1 MHSRNASLRLRAIVS
16 LLFLT
21 LASTFAQSIVAD
33 DTVLKLPARCQVA
46 DDDQAFRPC
55 NETLNWAA
63 KETAIVVCDMWDKH
77 WCQGATRRVAEM
89 APRMNEVISAARDKG
104 VLIIHC
110 PSSCLDFYKDTP
122 MRKLAQQAP
131 VVETKIPLQGWC
143 HLDTKQESALPID
156 DSDGGCD
163 CWPQCKNY
171 QAWTRQIAAIDI
183 QEGDAITDSA
193 EAYFLMKHR
202 GIDNVIVM
210 GVHTNMCVL
219 GRPFSIRQMVN
230 QGQNVVL
237 MRDMTDTMYNS
248 RMKPFVPHVK
258 GTDLITDHIEKFWCP
273 TITSTAFTGKSAF
286 AFAEAKQPHVVFV
299 IGEREY
305 ETKVTLPEFAKKQL
319 EPRGVRCT
327 FIHADEADKNNFAGL
342 KALKT
347 GDLLFVSV
355 RRRSLPKEQL
365 DLVREF
371 VAAGKP
377 VVGIRTAS
385 HAFHT
390 KGVHP
395 DGHAEWQEFDA
406 DVLGGNYHSHR
417 ANGITSVLTEA
428 DGANGHSI
436 LAGVSVDS
444 FIGGGSLYQVSP
456 LAKTAT
462 PLIIGSIPDYPSEP
476 VAWTHQ
482 YGDSRVFYTS
492 LGHVSDFKNAAFNR
506 LLTNAIFWSLDRP
519 VAPTNSPSPQ

>member
-1 MHSRNASLRLRAIVS
+1 MRSRMFPYLSVVALIGALASIQTDS
-16 LLFLT
+16 LLAIET
-21 LASTFAQSIVAD
+21 LVM
-33 DTVLKLPARCQVA
+33 PARDQVA
-46 DDDQAFRPC
+46 TESGGFKIV
-55 NETLNWAA
+55 ETSLAWDAN
-63 KETAIVVCDMWDKH
+63 KTAIVVCDMWDKH
-77 WCQGATRRVAEM
+77 WCEGATRRVGEM
-89 APRMNEVISAARDKG
+89 APRMNEVIAAARNKG

-110 PSSCLDFYKDTP
+110 PSSCLDYYKDTP

-131 VVETKIPLQGWC
+131 VVETKVPLERWC
-143 HLDTKQESALPID
+143 YLDTKHESALPID

-163 CWPQCKNY
+163 CWPTCKNY
-171 QAWTRQIAAIDI
+171 QAWTRQIDEIDI
-183 QEGDAITDSA
+183 LEGDAITDSA
-193 EAYFLMKHR
+193 EAYYLMKQH

-248 RMKPFVPHVK
+248 RMKPFVPHTK
-258 GTDLITDHIEKFWCP
+258 GTDLVIDHIEKYWCP
-273 TITSTAFTGKSAF
+273 TITSTAFTGKKPF
-286 AFAEAKQPHVVFV
+286 VFAEASQPHVVFM

-305 ETKVTLPEFAKKQL
+305 ETKVTLPEFAEKHL
-319 EPRGVRCT
+319 APRGIRST
-327 FIHADEADKNNFAGL
+327 IIHADETDGNHFAGL
-342 KALKT
+342 AALKT
-347 GDLLFVSV
+347 ADLLFVSV

-390 KGVHP
+390 KGAHP
-395 DGHAEWQEFDA
+395 EGHDEWQEFDA
-406 DVLGGNYHSHR
+406 DVLGGNYHGHH
-417 ANGITSVLTEA
+417 ANGVTSELSLAE
-428 DGANGHSI
+428 GAAGNAI
-436 LAGVSVDS
+436 LKGVSVDS

-456 LAKTAT
+456 LAKSAQ
-462 PLIIGSIPDYPSEP
+462 PLILGTIPDHPTEP

-482 YGDSRVFYTS
+482 YGESRVFYTS
-492 LGHVSDFKNAAFNR
+492 LGHISDFESEAFNQ
-506 LLTNAIFWSLDRP
+506 LLTNAVLWALNREATS
-519 VAPTNSPSPQ
+519 AQ